1 MNCHRG
7 KTNPGPTAEYLD
19 VVAFLAS
26 VTCESHPYAAENR
39 ATIAHEEG
47 STQLID
53 MLLDDTEAEE
63 TPPQLLLRNRVL
75 QVRCAELDW
84 CHIFR
89 RLSHLIRGKYRLVW
103 TVCCRSC

>member
-26 VTCESHPYAAENR
+26 VTSESHPYAAENR

-63 TPPQLLLRNRVL
+63 TPPQLLLRSIDISL
-75 QVRCAELDW
+75 CTQELA
-84 CHIFR
+84 
-89 RLSHLIRGKYRLVW
+89 LLP
-103 TVCCRSC
+103 TPRSS